1 MLWNYWQTACQILSL
16 SNKTLEYLKQKRPD
30 PKKSLPE
37 TLRQDPFRLIHP
49 VAYDNISEY
58 LILIIWTAILTK
70 AGCEPSGLDA
80 NGWRRILTSRKFGNS
95 SSNRRK
101 AFANFMKKPCSK
113 EPQFTHSLEA
123 FTANRLVPPDKNPG
137 LRPIGFGEALRR
149 IAGNI
154 VIMLCKKD
162 FTKAAGSLQLSAGQD
177 AGADAAIHALRQI
190 FVDFDTDVVLLIDA
204 ENAFNSTNRKLTLQS
219 LKIIC
224 PVIATYTVN
233 CYATPWNLFIIDGAE
248 ILYSKGTTQGDPTAM
263 GAYA

>member
-1 MLWNYWQTACQILSL
+1 MLWNYWQTAFQILPL
-16 SNKTLEYLKQKRPD
+16 SNKTLEYLKQKRSD
-30 PKKSLPE
+30 PKKSLSE

-49 VAYDNISEY
+49 VPYDNINEY

-70 AGCEPSGLDA
+70 ADCEPSGLDA
-80 NGWRRILTSRKFGNS
+80 NGWRRILTSRKFGTS
-95 SSNRRK
+95 SSDRRK

-113 EPQFTHSLEA
+113 EPQFTHSLEV
-123 FTANRLVPPDKNPG
+123 FTANRLIPLDINSS
-137 LRPIGFGEALRR
+137 LRPVGVEEVLRR

-162 FTKAAGSLQLSAGQD
+162 FTKAAWSLQLSASQD
-177 AGADAAIHALRQI
+177 AGADAAIHALRHI
-190 FVDFDTDVVLLIDA
+190 FADFDTDAVLLIDA

-224 PVIATYTVN
+224 AAIASYTIN
-233 CYATPWNLFIIDGAE
+233 CYATPWNLFIIGGAE

-263 GAYA
+263 RAYA